1 MDEFEREWAALLEKG
16 LETSSLRREYVEKV
30 RGLKAL
36 ADRLRSE
43 GQPPEQ
49 IARTLHEE
57 RRELGRQYKQAAPP
71 LFREYIYY
79 ATAGK
84 YGDPL
89 GPGYETLRERKSP
102 EEIIESASRPIA
114 DLGDRLSLEGFRR
127 WYTEKKAK

>member
-1 MDEFEREWAALLEKG
+1 M
-16 LETSSLRREYVEKV
+16 
-30 RGLKAL
+30 
-36 ADRLRSE
+36 
-43 GQPPEQ
+43 PPEQ

-57 RRELGRQYKQAAPP
+57 RRELGRLYKQAAPP